1 MIEKD
6 KYIHN
11 NMKKQNQFSPTKPS
25 GLIHETRFPPIN
37 NLPPNY
43 TQGYEQRPRRNQ
55 SKTIKQI
62 RNRKSQPP
70 VFHTGNMCD
79 GAPMYDQPYIK
90 YYY

>member
-1 MIEKD
+1 
-6 KYIHN
+6 
-11 NMKKQNQFSPTKPS
+11 MK
-25 GLIHETRFPPIN
+25 PPIN
-37 NLPPNY
+37 MLPPNY
-43 TQGYEQRPRRNQ
+43 TQGYVQRPRRNQ